1 MNPSVSVPVPTVDVM
16 TAHDCTYFDEG
27 DGVELLCVCGS
38 RAVLVSTE
46 DGDLLASVVEDRP
59 ALSMTA

>member
-1 MNPSVSVPVPTVDVM
+1 MPVSTVDVM
-16 TAHDCTYFDEG
+16 SAHDCIYFDEG

-38 RAVLVSTE
+38 RAVLVVTE
-46 DGDLLASVVEDRP
+46 DGDVLVPMVEDRP

>member
-1 MNPSVSVPVPTVDVM
+1 MPVPTVGVM
-16 TAHDCTYFDEG
+16 TAHDCIYFDEG

-38 RAVLVSTE
+38 RAVWVSTE
-46 DGDLLASVVEDRP
+46 DGDLLVPVVEDRP